1 MKQLSSFRQLSVG
14 HDAAA
19 TNALEA
25 PLNLILPH
33 HQPYDDWLRNN
44 AFLGCLQSLKEGLM
58 EIEYLGFSLGTI
70 AGIFYAILFL
80 FSGMWHRRM
89 ATMVG
94 SEPCASLPTRGL
106 REELA
111 VELTWNLRA
120 TS

>member
-1 MKQLSSFRQLSVG
+1 
-14 HDAAA
+14 
-19 TNALEA
+19 
-25 PLNLILPH
+25 
-33 HQPYDDWLRNN
+33 
-44 AFLGCLQSLKEGLM
+44 M
-58 EIEYLGFSLGTI
+58 ETEYLGFCLGTI